1 GPSGGSGG
9 GRRGLVPPP
18 AASGGECRA
27 RIRGPPARRYGYAF
41 TNCTNCGPR
50 FTITTDIP
58 YDRPN
63 TTMAGFPMCEAC
75 RAEYE
80 DPGDRRFHAQPI
92 ACPACGPAVAL
103 AGTGPGEALGACAD
117 LLRSG
122 SIVALKGLGGY
133 HLVCD
138 ARNEKAVGELR
149 ARKGREG
156 QPFALMA
163 SDGRVVQARCA

>member
-1 GPSGGSGG
+1 GSGG
-9 GRRGLVPPP
+9 LALVSPDV
-18 AASGGECRA
+18 ASCDQCLAEIPDTDG
-27 RIRGPPARRYGYAF
+27 RRYGYAF
-41 TNCTNCGPR
+41 TNSTNCGPR
-50 FTITTDIP
+50 YTITMDIP

-63 TTMAGFPMCEAC
+63 TTMAGFPMCAAC

-80 DPGDRRFHAQPI
+80 DPADRRFHAQPI

-133 HLVCD
+133 HLVCA
-138 ARNEKAVGELR
+138 ARNEKGVGELR
-149 ARKGREG
+149 ARKVREDK
-156 QPFALMA
+156 PFALMA
-163 SDGRVVQARCA
+163 SDVGVVREICEVSDP

>member
-1 GPSGGSGG
+1 
-9 GRRGLVPPP
+9 
-18 AASGGECRA
+18 
-27 RIRGPPARRYGYAF
+27 
-41 TNCTNCGPR
+41 
-50 FTITTDIP
+50 
-58 YDRPN
+58 
-63 TTMAGFPMCEAC
+63 MAGFRMCEAC
-75 RAEYE
+75 GAEYR

-149 ARKGREG
+149 ARKVREDK
-156 QPFALMA
+156 PFALMA
-163 SDGRVVQARCA
+163 SDVGVGQEICEASEHEAALLSGYRRTEVLLQTRAGDAGHAAPPV

>member
-1 GPSGGSGG
+1 
-9 GRRGLVPPP
+9 
-18 AASGGECRA
+18 
-27 RIRGPPARRYGYAF
+27 
-41 TNCTNCGPR
+41 
-50 FTITTDIP
+50 
-58 YDRPN
+58 
-63 TTMAGFPMCEAC
+63 MAGFRMCEAC
-75 RAEYE
+75 GAEYR

-138 ARNEKAVGELR
+138 ARNEKAVGGVR
-149 ARKGREG
+149 GPKVPGD
-156 QPFALMA
+156 QPLALLAPAGAVGAAVMPEA
-163 SDGRVVQARCA
+163 GA